1 MLLCFFDLIKTF
13 LTLIGPVIAG
23 FANQFGIRPVIMV
36 GSTIGATMWM
46 VSAFAPNIY
55 FVMGMFGFI
64 GGTWNF
70 S

>member
-1 MLLCFFDLIKTF
+1 MIFK
-13 LTLIGPVIAG
+13 GPIIAG

-55 FVMGMFGFI
+55 FVMGLFGFV
-64 GGTWNF
+64 GGTYIIHTYF
-70 S
+70 KSVIC

>member
-1 MLLCFFDLIKTF
+1 MIFK
-13 LTLIGPVIAG
+13 GPIIAG

-55 FVMGMFGFI
+55 FVMGLFGFV
-64 GGTWNF
+64 GGNPIIHAF
-70 S
+70 LNCVIC